1 MNKARLV
8 TGLLSG
14 CVLLAATAAGTP
26 AAENRPNIILFV
38 SDDHTV
44 LDSGIYGNKAQREK
58 VRGPA
63 SEPPRPEPQVPS
75 PPAPRRKTAPK
86 KPAVAPDKRT
96 DAGHLLTRWAK
107 DVTPENAWTEYP
119 RPALVRSK
127 WLNLNGL
134 WDYAIVGP
142 TGPPGPA
149 NVVNAEA
156 DPLLKS
162 TPAPPSAWDGKILVP
177 FPPESPLSRVSRFV
191 WPSQLLWYRR
201 TVEIPSDW
209 QGQRLLLHFEAVD
222 WHCVVWVNGRKV
234 GEHKGGYTPFALD
247 VTEAIRPQ
255 GPQEIML
262 AVWDPTN
269 TGDQANGKQFL
280 PGRNREVRFAPSSG
294 IWQSVWLEP
303 VSAVSIERLVLTPD
317 VDRSAVAVQVE
328 LRGDAKGCEVELR
341 ALDGGQTVAT
351 ATAVGPGKISLT
363 IPRPKLWSPDSPFLY
378 DLKVTLHRDGRAV
391 DEVTSY
397 FGMRKIEVGRDEA
410 GLPRIRLNG
419 KPIFLFGPLDQ
430 GIWPDGIMTPP
441 SDAAGRFEVQYLKD
455 IGCNMARVHITVH
468 PERWYYWCDKL
479 GIVVWQDFVC
489 KRPKNSAAE
498 SSTARQWEAEQRE
511 LMDHL
516 RNHPSLMTWIVFN
529 ETWGQYDTERITQ
542 WAMKYDPSR
551 LVCNASGWDDRKVGH
566 TFDIHDYTYH
576 PSVAVPGQIGD
587 RAMSIGEC
595 GGFNVHV
602 PGHTWANYPFR
613 AKFDPAGDEFRAT
626 FQDGPGLEKA
636 YTDWVEGIWL
646 LRSLGLC
653 AAVYTQIYDT
663 GGECNGWLTYD
674 RAVSK
679 IPPETLRRLHARLY
693 QPLPELKPILPPL
706 SAKTGTCRWQTGA
719 AVQGWEQMEFDDG
732 AWATTGAP
740 LVLKTLPDSRTT
752 PHLYARRVFTLEALP
767 KRAALRVEGWA
778 EFTVWLNGRRIKTLT
793 NGRTESYAPVSLAL
807 LSPEALA
814 ALRPGRNVL
823 AVEIGPS
830 GGRMQK
836 PGWLDPNS
844 HPDMDFGLVEVK
856 MPD

>member
-1 MNKARLV
+1 MNVA
-8 TGLLSG
+8 
-14 CVLLAATAAGTP
+14 LAQDVA
-26 AAENRPNIILFV
+26 NPNIIQFA
-38 SDDHTV
+38 
-44 LDSGIYGNKAQREK
+44 SGGKTD
-58 VRGPA
+58 
-63 SEPPRPEPQVPS
+63 PRQPLLT
-75 PPAPRRKTAPK
+75 RKTGPETSIAASSPK
-86 KPAVAPDKRT
+86 EPSVAPDKRT
-96 DAGHLLTRWAK
+96 DAGHFMTRWAK
-107 DVTPENAWTEYP
+107 DVTPENVWTEYP
-119 RPALVRSK
+119 RPALVRAK

-142 TGPPGPA
+142 TGLPKPA
-149 NVVNAEA
+149 NAINAEA

-162 TPAPPSAWDGKILVP
+162 TPVPPATWDGKILVP
-177 FPPESPLSRVSRFV
+177 FTPESPLSRVSRFV

-209 QGQRLLLHFEAVD
+209 QGQQLILHFEAVD

-234 GEHKGGYTPFALD
+234 GEHKGGYAPFALD
-247 VTEAIRPQ
+247 VTEAIKSQ
-255 GPQEIML
+255 GPQEITL
-262 AVWDPTN
+262 VVWDPTSA
-269 TGDQANGKQFL
+269 GDQAKGKQAL
-280 PGRNREVRFAPSSG
+280 PQGNRELRFPPTSG

-317 VDRSAVAVQVE
+317 LDRSAVTVQVE
-328 LRGDAKGCEVELR
+328 LRGEAKGCEVELR
-341 ALDGGQTVAT
+341 ALDGERTVAE
-351 ATAVGPGKISLT
+351 AKAVLPGNISLT
-363 IPRPKLWSPDSPFLY
+363 IPQPKLWSPDAPFLY
-378 DLKVTLHRDGRAV
+378 DLKVTLRHDGQAV

-397 FGMRKIEVGRDEA
+397 FGMRNIQVSRDEA

-419 KPIFLFGPLDQ
+419 NPIFLFGPLDQ

-489 KRPKNSAAE
+489 KGGGNSATD

-516 RNHPSLMTWIVFN
+516 RNHPSLMMWIVFN

-551 LVCNASGWDDRKVGH
+551 LVCNASGWNDHKLGH

-576 PSVAVPGQIGD
+576 PSVAAPGQVGD

-595 GGFNVHV
+595 GGFNIYV
-602 PGHTWANYPFR
+602 PGHTWGDYPFR
-613 AKFDPAGDEFRAT
+613 EKFDPADDEFRAT
-626 FQDGPGLEKA
+626 LKDGPGWEKPYADWLE
-636 YTDWVEGIWL
+636 GMWL

-679 IPPETLRRLHARLY
+679 IPPETLHRLHGRLY
-693 QPLPELKPILPPL
+693 QPLPELKSILPL
-706 SAKTGTCRWQTGA
+706 LATKTGACRWQNGA
-719 AVQGWEQMEFDDG
+719 AAQGWEQMEFDDS
-732 AWATTGAP
+732 AWATTSAP
-740 LVLKTLPDSRTT
+740 LALKSSPDSRTT
-752 PHLYARRVFTLEALP
+752 PHLYARRVFTLETLP
-767 KRAALRVEGWA
+767 KKAALRVEGWA

-793 NGRTESYAPVSLAL
+793 NGRTESYAPVSMAL

-814 ALRPGRNVL
+814 TLRPGRNVL

-830 GGRMQK
+830 GGRMRK
-836 PGWLDPNS
+836 NFTGSDPNS
-844 HPDMDFGLVEVK
+844 LIDMDFGLVEVK
-856 MPD
+856 TRD